1 PPLKTARVEPNPGRG
16 IAVGRTFNKYEK
28 LNQRWSPRQT
38 FINRTSKLTPH
49 HREMLILRMGW
60 NCRAEYEWAK
70 HVGSVGRARDHGLDP
85 PKIAEGAAA
94 DAWDPFEKAIL
105 RASDELYR
113 DGVVSDAT
121 WKTLAAQY
129 DTGLM
134 MSAVF
139 TTSDYRAISMSLN
152 T

>member
-1 PPLKTARVEPNPGRG
+1 
-16 IAVGRTFNKYEK
+16 
-28 LNQRWSPRQT
+28 
-38 FINRTSKLTPH
+38 
-49 HREMLILRMGW
+49 MGW

-94 DAWDPFEKAIL
+94 DVWNPFEKAIL

-113 DGVVSDAT
+113 DGVVSDGT
-121 WKTLAAQY
+121 WKALAEQY

-139 TTSDYRAISMSLN
+139 TTSDYRAISLSLN
-152 T
+152 AYGVQLDNPSDERLPNVPVR